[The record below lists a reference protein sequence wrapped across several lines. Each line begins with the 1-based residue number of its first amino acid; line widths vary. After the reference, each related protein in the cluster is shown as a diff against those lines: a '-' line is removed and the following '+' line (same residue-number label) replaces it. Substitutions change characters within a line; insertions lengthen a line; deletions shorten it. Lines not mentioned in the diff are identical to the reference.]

1 MVRLFTSKAKT
12 EEELAVEFPEFAHE
26 LTEHV
31 SVVMTRKTEMI
42 MKGIKKNFEIIF
54 SPRNTAS
61 TTYDYFLL
69 YLFIDFFL
77 FFFYSIYSNNS
88 IEIISI
94 QYPKPFSPSFETRLY
109 YPEERN
115 SNERKSF
122 ERKN

>member
-42 MKGIKKNFEIIF
+42 MKGIKKNFEIILKLF
-54 SPRNTAS
+54 FHPATQHQQHILF
-61 TTYDYFLL
+61 T
-69 YLFIDFFL
+69 YLFIDL
-77 FFFYSIYSNNS
+77 FNSNNS

-94 QYPKPFSPSFETRLY
+94 QYPKSFSPSFETQLY